1 MLRRDSWTRL
11 SKLYWAGTFV
21 TVCGLSAIFGCGGPS
36 AGEKPSAGGNGTKP
50 PLPVLRGNIQIDG
63 SSTVRPIGEA
73 VAKRYG
79 ELQPQVQVDVG
90 GRGTG
95 NGFKRLIAQ
104 EIDFSQA
111 SRPVTP
117 NEAKQLAEAGVEF
130 LEVPIAYDGL
140 TVVVHSANDWVKE
153 LTVDQLQKIY
163 GENTTCQNWSDVDPT
178 WPKEPLKLFA
188 PGTGSGTYDY
198 FCEVIGGKLRSRIS
212 LNEDD
217 NALVTGV
224 SGNQY
229 SMGFFGLAYYE
240 ENRSKLRAVP
250 IVDPTTGVARLPE
263 HEAIETNQYNPFSR
277 PLLLYVNSKSLDRV
291 EVRSFLKFY
300 IESAPE
306 LVQNVGY
313 VKLPSDV
320 WTEVQGIVTNPQEN
334 LGSRFLD
341 AEGNK
346 KEGGFHEVFLGSKT
360 EGQPAA
366 PGGQSPSPEGSQP

>member
-1 MLRRDSWTRL
+1 MFTLTGVL
-11 SKLYWAGTFV
+11 CLLA
-21 TVCGLSAIFGCGGPS
+21 VCGCGGQPS
-36 AGEKPSAGGNGTKP
+36 GESKSGSAKLAL
-50 PLPVLRGNIQIDG
+50 LPALRGNIQVDG

-79 ELQPQVQVDVG
+79 EVQRQVQVDVG

-95 NGFKRLIAQ
+95 NGFKRLIAK

-117 NEAKQLAEAGVEF
+117 NEAKLLAEAGVEF
-130 LEVPIAYDGL
+130 LEVPVAYDGL
-140 TVVVHSANDWVKE
+140 TIVVHSTNDWVKE
-153 LTVDQLQKIY
+153 LTVEQLKKIY
-163 GENTTCQNWSDVDPT
+163 AEDSTANNWSDIDPS
-178 WPKEPLKLFA
+178 WPNKPLKLFA

-198 FCEVIGGKLRSRIS
+198 FCEVIGGKLRTGIS

-229 SMGFFGLAYYE
+229 SLGFFGVAYFE
-240 ENRSKLRAVP
+240 ENRSKLRAIP
-250 IVDPTTGVARLPE
+250 IVNPKTGVAVLPE
-263 HEAIETNQYNPFSR
+263 RAAIEKNDYSPFSR
-277 PLLLYVNSKSLDRV
+277 PLFVYVNRQSLDRA

-313 VKLPSDV
+313 VKLPSNV
-320 WTEVQGIVTNPQEN
+320 WAKVNEMVANPQAN
-334 LGSRFLD
+334 LGSRFLN
-341 AEGNK
+341 GNGEK
-346 KEGGFHEVFLGSKT
+346 KEGSFLDLFLGQVDNVKSETPAVEPAGEK
-360 EGQPAA
+360 GQ
-366 PGGQSPSPEGSQP
+366 

>member
-1 MLRRDSWTRL
+1 MPSFHGRVFGLL
-11 SKLYWAGTFV
+11 SIICV
-21 TVCGLSAIFGCGGPS
+21 SAVIGCGDQASTAPKS
-36 AGEKPSAGGNGTKP
+36 GGADKTAAQP
-50 PLPVLRGNIQIDG
+50 ALRGNIQVDG

-79 ELQPQVQVDVG
+79 EVQPQVQVDVG

-95 NGFKRLIAQ
+95 NGFKRLIAK

-130 LEVPIAYDGL
+130 VEVPVAYDGL
-140 TVVVHSANDWVKE
+140 TVVVHPSNDWVKE
-153 LTVDQLQKIY
+153 LTIEQLQKIY
-163 GENTTCQNWSDVDPT
+163 GETATAQNWSEIDPT
-178 WPKEPLKLFA
+178 WPNEPIKLFA

-198 FCEVIGGKLRSRIS
+198 FCEVIGTKLRTGIS

-229 SMGFFGLAYYE
+229 SIGFFGVAYFE

-250 IVDPTTGVARLPE
+250 IVDPKTGVAHLPE
-263 HEAIETNQYNPFSR
+263 RDAIEKNQYSPFSR
-277 PLLLYVNSKSLDRV
+277 PLFLYVNRKSLDRV

-300 IESAPE
+300 VESAPE

-313 VKLPSDV
+313 VKLPADV
-320 WTEVQGIVTNPQEN
+320 WAKVQEIVANPQAN
-334 LGSRFLD
+334 LGGRFLD
-341 AEGNK
+341 ANGEK
-346 KEGGFHEVFLGSKT
+346 KEGSFLELFLGQPSAAKEPAPAGDTKT
-360 EGQPAA
+360 EEGQ
-366 PGGQSPSPEGSQP
+366 

>member
-1 MLRRDSWTRL
+1 MAFS
-11 SKLYWAGTFV
+11 GGFV
-21 TVCGLSAIFGCGGPS
+21 PFSARSRYFPILGVLCFFTLVGCGGQP
-36 AGEKPSAGGNGTKP
+36 AADTKKGTGAADKA
-50 PLPVLRGNIQIDG
+50 PVPALRGNIQVDG

-73 VAKRYG
+73 VAKRYA
-79 ELQPQVQVDVG
+79 EVQSQVQVDVG

-95 NGFKRLIAQ
+95 NGFKRLIAK

-117 NEAKQLAEAGVEF
+117 NEAKQLAEAKVEF
-130 LEVPIAYDGL
+130 LEVPVAYDGL
-140 TVVVHSANDWVKE
+140 TIVVHSTNDWVKE
-153 LTVDQLQKIY
+153 LTVDQLKKIY
-163 GENTTCQNWSDVDPT
+163 AEDATAQNWSDIDPS
-178 WPKEPLKLFA
+178 WPKEPIKLFA

-198 FCEVIGGKLRSRIS
+198 FCEVIGGKLRTGIS

-229 SMGFFGLAYYE
+229 SIGFFGVAYFE

-250 IVDPTTGVARLPE
+250 IVNPKTGVAVLPE
-263 HEAIETNQYNPFSR
+263 REAIEKNDYSPFSR
-277 PLLLYVNSKSLDRV
+277 PLFVYVNRQSLDRA
-291 EVRSFLKFY
+291 EVRSFLKYY

-320 WTEVQGIVTNPQEN
+320 WAKVNEIVANPQAN

-341 AEGNK
+341 ANGDK
-346 KEGGFHEVFLGSKT
+346 KEGSFLELFLAPTDAPAKSDAPASNT
-360 EGQPAA
+360 TVQEGQ
-366 PGGQSPSPEGSQP
+366 

>member
-1 MLRRDSWTRL
+1 MFKFSNWESLGKLCWLR
-11 SKLYWAGTFV
+11 AIV
-21 TVCGLSAIFGCGGPS
+21 AVCGLTAVVGCGGGPEGAS
-36 AGEKPSAGGNGTKP
+36 KTVTENGTKP
-50 PLPVLRGNIQIDG
+50 AQPALRGNIQVDG

-73 VAKRYG
+73 VAKRYA
-79 ELQPQVQVDVG
+79 EVQSQVQVDVG

-95 NGFKRLIAQ
+95 NGFKRLIAK

-111 SRPVTP
+111 SRSVTP

-140 TVVVHSANDWVKE
+140 TVVVHPTNDWVKE
-153 LTVDQLQKIY
+153 LTIDQLKKIY
-163 GENTTCQNWSDVDPT
+163 GENTTCEKWSDVDPT
-178 WPKEPLKLFA
+178 WPQEPLKLFA

-198 FCEVIGGKLRSRIS
+198 FCEVIGGKLRTGIS

-229 SMGFFGLAYYE
+229 SMGFFGVAYYE
-240 ENRSKLRAVP
+240 ENRSKLRALP
-250 IVDPTTGVARLPE
+250 IVDPVTGVARLPE
-263 HEAIETNQYNPFSR
+263 REAIEKNEYNPFSR
-277 PLLLYVNSKSLDRV
+277 PLFLYVNRKSLDRV

-300 IESAPE
+300 VESAPE

-320 WTEVQGIVTNPQEN
+320 WTEVQGIVANPQAN

-366 PGGQSPSPEGSQP
+366 PGVETPSPEGSQP

>member
-1 MLRRDSWTRL
+1 MAFL
-11 SKLYWAGTFV
+11 SG
-21 TVCGLSAIFGCGGPS
+21 CLSATNRLGMLVLPGAFCVLSMCGCGGQPS
-36 AGEKPSAGGNGTKP
+36 GESKSDAAKST
-50 PLPVLRGNIQIDG
+50 PLPALRGNIQVDG

-79 ELQPQVQVDVG
+79 EVQPQVQVDVG

-95 NGFKRLIAQ
+95 NGFKRLIAK

-117 NEAKQLAEAGVEF
+117 NEAKLLAEAGVEF
-130 LEVPIAYDGL
+130 LEVPVAYDGL
-140 TVVVHSANDWVKE
+140 TIVVHPSNDWVKE
-153 LTVDQLQKIY
+153 LTVEQLKKIY
-163 GENTTCQNWSDVDPT
+163 AEDTTANNWSDIDPS
-178 WPKEPLKLFA
+178 WPNEPLKLFA

-198 FCEVIGGKLRSRIS
+198 FCEVIGGKLRTGIS

-229 SMGFFGLAYYE
+229 SMGFFGVAYFE
-240 ENRSKLRAVP
+240 ENRDKLRAIP
-250 IVDPTTGVARLPE
+250 IVNPKTGVAVSPARA
-263 HEAIETNQYNPFSR
+263 AIEKNEYSPFSR
-277 PLLLYVNSKSLDRV
+277 PLFVYVNRQSLDRA

-320 WTEVQGIVTNPQEN
+320 WAKVNEIVANPQAN
-334 LGSRFLD
+334 IGSRFLNTNG
-341 AEGNK
+341 EK
-346 KEGGFHEVFLGSKT
+346 KEGSFLDLFLGQTDEVKSETPVSEPTGEK
-360 EGQPAA
+360 GQ
-366 PGGQSPSPEGSQP
+366 

>member
-1 MLRRDSWTRL
+1 MLKCNSWATRL
-11 SKLYWAGTFV
+11 GQRYWVPVMVAA
-21 TVCGLSAIFGCGGPS
+21 CGLHAIVGCGGP
-36 AGEKPSAGGNGTKP
+36 AGGDAQPVAGSGGKP
-50 PLPVLRGNIQIDG
+50 AQPALRGNIQIDG

-79 ELQPQVQVDVG
+79 EVQPQVQVDVG

-95 NGFKRLIAQ
+95 NGFKRLIAK

-117 NEAKQLAEAGVEF
+117 SEAKQLAEAGVEF

-140 TVVVHSANDWVKE
+140 TVVVHVDNNWVKE
-153 LTVDQLQKIY
+153 LTVEQLQKIY
-163 GENTTCQNWSDVDPT
+163 GENTTCTNWSDVDPA
-178 WPKEPLKLFA
+178 WPQEPLKLFA

-198 FCEVIGGKLRSRIS
+198 FCEVIGGKLRTGIS

-229 SMGFFGLAYYE
+229 SMGFFGVAYFE

-250 IVDPTTGVARLPE
+250 IVDPTSGVARLPE
-263 HEAIETNQYNPFSR
+263 REAIETNQYNPFSR
-277 PLLLYVNSKSLDRV
+277 PLFLYVNRKSLDRV

-320 WTEVQGIVTNPQEN
+320 WAKVEGIVANPQAN
-334 LGSRFLD
+334 LGSLFLD
-341 AEGNK
+341 ADGNK
-346 KEGGFHEVFLGSKT
+346 KEGGFYQIFLGS
-360 EGQPAA
+360 GV
-366 PGGQSPSPEGSQP
+366 GGQTKAPSEQQPSE